1 MAQVVSSLP
10 QLPRGFH
17 LGALQPALSRA
28 GLAPSLPNGDP
39 YVRTSK
45 SELTLRLAY
54 SGTRFPRSTA
64 RLSDPANNDA
74 DLTHFVLQQAPSN
87 EKSVCF

>member
-10 QLPRGFH
+10 QLPGSFH

-54 SGTRFPRSTA
+54 SGSRFPRSTA

-87 EKSVCF
+87 EKSV